1 MIRHTLRAADDL
13 RAGEPARRQ
22 CQEQRPEPNRASRGG
37 MNRHMW
43 FAAVL
48 LVFTL
53 GGCAKVPAGQGQA
66 PGSPQP
72 NDRGTDI
79 RDM

>member
-1 MIRHTLRAADDL
+1 MIRHALRAADDL
-13 RAGEPARRQ
+13 QAGEPARRQ
-22 CQEQRPEPNRASRGG
+22 CQEQRPEPNRASRGA

-43 FAAVL
+43 FAAVF

-53 GGCAKVPAGQGQA
+53 GGCAQVLDWQGQA

-72 NDRGTDI
+72 NDRGPDI
-79 RDM
+79 RGM